1 MIKVLYILVPI
12 ILTIIVVNIIEFIIV
27 RLQNKKDYD
36 S

>member
-12 ILTIIVVNIIEFIIV
+12 ILTIIIVNIIEFI
-27 RLQNKKDYD
+27 KKDYD

>member
-12 ILTIIVVNIIEFIIV
+12 ILTIVIVNIIEFIIV

>member
-12 ILTIIVVNIIEFIIV
+12 ILTIVIVNIIEFI
-27 RLQNKKDYD
+27 KKDYD